1 MRQLWQ
7 ILMEKVKQVEP
18 NAAALGIGIT
28 GLFALAMT
36 TRIIVAL
43 FKMIVEIVNAFAG
56 QPVG

>member
-1 MRQLWQ
+1 MKQLWS
-7 ILMEKVKQVEP
+7 ILMEKLKQVEP

-36 TRIIVAL
+36 TRIVVAL
-43 FKMIVEIVNAFAG
+43 FKMVVEIVLALSG

>member
-1 MRQLWQ
+1 MKQLWS
-7 ILMEKVKQVEP
+7 ILMDKVKQVEP

>member
-1 MRQLWQ
+1 MRQLWS

-28 GLFALAMT
+28 GLFALALS

-43 FKMIVEIVNAFAG
+43 FKMIVEIVTAFAG

>member
-1 MRQLWQ
+1 MKLWQ
-7 ILMEKVKQVEP
+7 ILMDKVRQVEP

-28 GLFALAMT
+28 GLFVLAMST
-36 TRIIVAL
+36 KIIVAF

>member
-1 MRQLWQ
+1 MRQLWT

-28 GLFALAMT
+28 GLFAMAMT

-43 FKMIVEIVNAFAG
+43 FKMIVEIVNAFAT
-56 QPVG
+56 QHVG

>member
-1 MRQLWQ
+1 MKELWS